1 MIFCLRGN
9 TNFVIK
15 NCISERACMHGN
27 QKTQERDINNKLA
40 SVDIYNCQADS
51 DVRKLSQTQK
61 KGKLQ
66 CLTFFLFVK
75 FFSYCCFI
83 SVRVNKVL

>member
-40 SVDIYNCQADS
+40 SVDIYIFAKQIRMCENCHK
-51 DVRKLSQTQK
+51 RKRK
-61 KGKLQ
+61 
-66 CLTFFLFVK
+66 
-75 FFSYCCFI
+75 
-83 SVRVNKVL
+83 VNCNV